1 MIMKRYFVILIAVL
15 VLLGVANT
23 VLAGAGISEKFN
35 SSLMDTAI
43 QTGHVPTDY
52 NSIEDVIAIA
62 IKTFLG
68 LLGIIFL
75 VLTIYAGYN
84 YMMAR
89 GNEQEV
95 EKAKG
100 TLQHVI
106 IGLIIVLSA
115 YAITIFITSN
125 TDSWLVDQAE
135 YDDYF
140 E

>member
-1 MIMKRYFVILIAVL
+1 MKRYLIVLIAVL
-15 VLLGVANT
+15 VLLSTFNIA
-23 VLAGAGISEKFN
+23 LAGAGISAKFN
-35 SSLMDTAI
+35 SSLEATAE
-43 QTGHVPTDY
+43 QTGHTLGDDNVE
-52 NSIEDVIAIA
+52 NIIATV

-95 EKAKG
+95 EKAKS